1 MCQAPAAG
9 QSSGLLMASGL
20 SALSLIFCRHAVM
33 ARQSWSSH
41 PWMSKKDL
49 QDCNN
54 MATLGNVSNRGPL
67 KSRLKAYLLRRL
79 SFLPPPAGVAASRDH
94 KCTGSLL
101 LGKARHPLHRPK
113 TDRPLWSVSGAL
125 PKGRTAGCGAALH
138 SDVDTDSLWST
149 EAAHGFDL
157 GARVDACLVET
168 RR

>member
-9 QSSGLLMASGL
+9 QSSGLLMASGQ
-20 SALSLIFCRHAVM
+20 SALSPIFCRHAVM

-67 KSRLKAYLLRRL
+67 KSGLKASLLRRL

-101 LGKARHPLHRPK
+101 FGKSAIPTPSSENRPAIMVRFRGSSK
-113 TDRPLWSVSGAL
+113 RQNSRLWG
-125 PKGRTAGCGAALH
+125 
-138 SDVDTDSLWST
+138 ST
-149 EAAHGFDL
+149 S
-157 GARVDACLVET
+157 
-168 RR
+168 